1 MHSSSNLPMD
11 VVRKIFTVLHG
22 RFGNAFLN
30 KFATGKLVTVQGQDL
45 QRDLGVETAMKTWAQ
60 RLAGLNPDQIGYG
73 LGFDFDFP
81 PSCDEFR
88 KRCLEYRRPVAF
100 AQATLLLPKP
110 QATPERKAQHHSNY
124 LRLREQLGWGA
135 K

>member
-60 RLAGLNPDQIGYG
+60 RLAGLNPDQVRYG
-73 LGFDFDFP
+73 LGFDFDYP

-88 KRCLEYRRPVAF
+88 KRCLEYRKPVPF
-100 AQATLLLPKP
+100 AQGHLILPNLGHS
-110 QATPERKAQHHSNY
+110 PEQKARNGQLY
-124 LRLREQLGWGA
+124 RLMRAQLGW